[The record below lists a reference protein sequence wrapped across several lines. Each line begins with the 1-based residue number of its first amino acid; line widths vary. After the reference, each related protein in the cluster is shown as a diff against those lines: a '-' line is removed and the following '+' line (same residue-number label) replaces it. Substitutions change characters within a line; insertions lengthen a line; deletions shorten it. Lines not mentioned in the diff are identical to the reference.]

1 MSEEYDQNQTTQYS
15 EPLIEPD
22 EVEMPVISDEDA
34 EIVAMIEER
43 RNRNRRSQVRK
54 KRRMVTAMVL
64 IFAALLT
71 MCSREILRLKAENLS
86 LQRQHAQ
93 LEQERDRLTRELERV
108 GDKEYIK
115 EQARKQLKLL
125 DPGEIRFI
133 FEDEKNQSSESE
145 ETQEEADE

>member
-145 ETQEEADE
+145 ETKEEADE

>member
-15 EPLIEPD
+15 EPLIAPD

-145 ETQEEADE
+145 ETKEEADE